1 VAFTYTLAGLPSMHD
16 RRLESTM
23 RPIEEIVA
31 EIGLDW
37 DSIEPHGRDKVKVPL
52 TSFPQGERGKLI
64 VVTAITPTPAGEGKT
79 TTSIGL
85 VDGLALIGRKP
96 MLTVREPSL
105 GPLFGRKGGGTGGGS
120 ATMHPSTDINLH
132 FTGDFHAIQSA
143 HNFLAAMTDN
153 AARTGAIDGFAAEG
167 ITWRRVT
174 DAQDRGLRSVVTGIG
189 GRLDGPLRQT
199 GFDTSAAS
207 EIMAILAL
215 ANDYLDLRQRL
226 SDIVVGWKNGQS
238 PVTAGDLGCV
248 GSMMVLLKDALKPNL
263 VQTVGGTPALV
274 HAGPFGNIAHG
285 CSSIIA
291 DRLALAC
298 GEYVITEAGFGA
310 DLGFEKFMDIKVRQG
325 GAEPSAVVVVAT
337 VRGLKWH
344 GGVAEDDLTEP
355 NVAAVT
361 EGTSNL
367 RHALGIVARYG
378 LPAVVAINRFPDD
391 TPEEIEAV
399 QRIALEAGALAAVEA
414 KGFELGGE
422 GMVELAEAVV
432 AVAEQP
438 SKIELLYEDSDS
450 TIDKVKT
457 LATELYGA
465 GQVIWAP
472 MTRTTARRFE
482 RNGWHFP
489 LCVAKTHLSV
499 SADPTLLGAPTG
511 HKFTVNEL
519 RIAAGA
525 RQVIVLAGSIVTL
538 PGLPPSPNA
547 LNIDLTEGEQVVGL
561 V

>member
-1 VAFTYTLAGLPSMHD
+1 
-16 RRLESTM
+16 M
-23 RPIEEIVA
+23 RPIAEIVA
-31 EIGLDW
+31 TMGLDW
-37 DSIEPHGRDKVKVPL
+37 DAIEPHGRDKVKIPL
-52 TSFPQGERGKLI
+52 GALPKGGDGKLI

-85 VDGLALIGRKP
+85 TDGLALIGKHP
-96 MLTVREPSL
+96 VLTIREPSL
-105 GPLFGRKGGGTGGGS
+105 GPLFGRKGGGTGGGN
-120 ATMHPSTDINLH
+120 ATVHPATDINLH

-153 AARTGAIDGFAAEG
+153 AARLGEIEGFMPEG

-174 DAQDRGLRSVVTGIG
+174 DAQDRALRRVVTGIG
-189 GRLDGPLRQT
+189 GRIDGPLRET

-215 ANDYLDLRQRL
+215 ADDYIDLRQRL
-226 SDIVVGWKNGQS
+226 SDIVVGWRDRVH
-238 PVTAGDLGCV
+238 PVTAGDIRCV
-248 GSMMVLLKDALKPNL
+248 GAMMVLLKDALKPNL
-263 VQTVGGTPALV
+263 VQTVGGQPAV
-274 HAGPFGNIAHG
+274 IHAGPFGNIAHG

-291 DRLALAC
+291 DRLALAS
-298 GEYVITEAGFGA
+298 GDYVITEAGFGA

-344 GGVAEDDLTEP
+344 GGVKEDALTEP
-355 NVAAVT
+355 NVAAVE
-361 EGTSNL
+361 EGVANL
-367 RHALGIVARYG
+367 RHALAIVARYG

-391 TPEEIEAV
+391 TPEEVAAV
-399 QRIALEAGALAAVEA
+399 QRAALEAGALAAVEA

-432 AVAEQP
+432 AAADQP
-438 SKIELLYEDSDS
+438 SKVQLLYEDDES
-450 TIDKVKT
+450 TIDKVET
-457 LATELYGA
+457 IASDIYLA
-465 GQVIWAP
+465 GQVIWGP
-472 MTRTTARRFE
+472 MTRTTSRRFE

-499 SADPTLLGAPTG
+499 SADPSLRGAPEG

-525 RQVIVLAGSIVTL
+525 RQVIVLAGNIVTL
-538 PGLPPSPNA
+538 PGLPANPNA
-547 LNIDLTEGEQVVGL
+547 FDIDLTEGEQVVGL
-561 V
+561 S